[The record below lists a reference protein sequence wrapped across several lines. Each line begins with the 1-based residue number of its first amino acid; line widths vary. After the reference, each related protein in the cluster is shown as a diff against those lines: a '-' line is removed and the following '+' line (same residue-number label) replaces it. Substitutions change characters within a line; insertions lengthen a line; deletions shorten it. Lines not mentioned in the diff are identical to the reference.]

1 MKRNLIGIGIA
12 CIILTAIGLQYSN
25 SYAAAAAPAAPAGRV
40 FELRIYTANPGKLDA
55 MKARFQNSILALF
68 KKHNLEVVG
77 FWAPTDAP
85 DSANKIVYI
94 LAHASREAADK
105 NWQAFKD
112 DPEKIKV
119 WAETEKDG
127 PINQKVESIFM
138 TSLPWSPIK

>member
-12 CIILTAIGLQYSN
+12 CIVLTAIGLQYSS
-25 SYAAAAAPAAPAGRV
+25 SYAAAAAPAATAGRV

-85 DSANKIVYI
+85 DSANKLVYI
-94 LAHASREAADK
+94 LAHASRAAADK